1 MSRILE
7 RGVVHPLEQELEISF
22 REHYQML
29 YRTAYGIL
37 KNQADAED
45 VPQKIFLRLL
55 RSGVPADFTANARR
69 YLYRAAVN
77 LSLDVIRT
85 QKRQNL
91 TSGVEK
97 LEVPVEASEASLDEQ
112 IHKRLAEAIAELR
125 PEDAELL
132 MMRYVHGLK
141 EKDLASLTGSTRGSI
156 AIKLFRARARL
167 KRIMRDLAGGEK

>member
-1 MSRILE
+1 MSTIPE
-7 RGVVHPLEQELEISF
+7 PEVVHRLEQELEISF

-29 YRTAYGIL
+29 YRTAYAIL
-37 KNQADAED
+37 KNRADAED
-45 VPQKIFLRLL
+45 VPQTIFLRLL
-55 RSGVPADFTANARR
+55 RCGVPADFKVNAKR

-85 QKRQNL
+85 RKRQNL

-97 LEVPVEASEASLDEQ
+97 LEVPVDATETTLDEQ

-125 PEDAELL
+125 TEDAEIL
-132 MMRYVHGLK
+132 MMRYVHSYR
-141 EKDLASLTGSTRGSI
+141 ETELARLMGGTRGSI

-167 KRIMRDLAGGEK
+167 KRIMRDLAGGGK